1 MSLPTLND
9 YVILEKIGTG
19 SYATVHRAVK
29 KGGNREV
36 VAIKCV
42 DSTTLSKSAIDNLL
56 TEINLLK
63 ILKHEN
69 IVSMKDFFWHEGR
82 IYIVM
87 EYCDGGD
94 LSSFIKRKSQ
104 LPETV
109 CRKFLQQLA
118 LALRYLRSHNV
129 CHMDLKPQNLLLTRK
144 PVLTLKVGDFGFA
157 QYLSTSESKFAIRGS
172 PLYMAPEILLRHEY
186 DARVD
191 LWSVGVIMYE
201 CLFGKAPYSSSS
213 LEELAEKIKSCKPIE
228 IPKGCYVSPECKN
241 LLMSLLKHDPNE
253 RLSFDDFFAHE
264 FLDLAYAPIEENNE
278 KAITLIQSA
287 VKADTEGNIQEAF
300 HLYCEALRYFIPQL
314 TNEADHNK
322 KKHLRMRV
330 NEYINRAEK
339 LKLMCMESSS
349 LTESNSQNNDKL
361 RQLCSTGRRGIL
373 QSTSLPYQELR
384 ILSKST
390 TDMASA
396 LEMGEVGEQYLAE
409 RNYDLAL
416 EKLKACLGMLVPLI
430 NKEPPGR
437 RRELLNQQIQIWMK
451 QAESTKGLLATKA
464 VNDSPRE
471 SKHPQDQCLLQ

>member
-1 MSLPTLND
+1 MGLPTLND
-9 YVILEKIGTG
+9 YLILEKIGTG
-19 SYATVHRAVK
+19 SYATVHRAVR

-42 DSTTLSKSAIDNLL
+42 DSTILSKSAIDNLL
-56 TEINLLK
+56 TEINLLQ
-63 ILKHEN
+63 ILKHNN
-69 IVSMKDFFWHEGR
+69 IVEMKDFFWHEGR

-104 LPETV
+104 LPETI

-118 LALRYLRSHNV
+118 LALRYLRSHDV
-129 CHMDLKPQNLLLTRK
+129 CHLDLKPQNLLLTRK

-157 QYLSTSESKFAIRGS
+157 QYLSTSESKFTMCGS
-172 PLYMAPEILLRHEY
+172 PLYMAPEILLRREY

-213 LEELAEKIKSCKPIE
+213 LEELVEKIKSCKTIE
-228 IPKGCYVSPECKN
+228 IPKGCSVSPECKN

-264 FLDLAYAPIEENNE
+264 FLDLAHAPTEENHE
-278 KAITLIQSA
+278 KAIALIQSA
-287 VKADTEGNIQEAF
+287 VKADTEGDIEEAF
-300 HLYCEALRYFIPQL
+300 HLYSEALRYFIPQL
-314 TNEADHNK
+314 TNEADHDRR
-322 KKHLRMRV
+322 KHLRVRV

-339 LKLMCMESSS
+339 LKAMCMAGNSGKLESS
-349 LTESNSQNNDKL
+349 
-361 RQLCSTGRRGIL
+361 GRKELL
-373 QSTSLPYQELR
+373 QGTSFGYQELR

-409 RNYDLAL
+409 GNYDLAL
-416 EKLKACLGMLVPLI
+416 EKLRACLGILVPLI

-437 RRELLNQQIQIWMK
+437 RRELLNQQIEIWLT
-451 QAESTKGLLATKA
+451 QAESIKGLLATRA
-464 VNDSPRE
+464 VDDSPKE
-471 SKHPQDQCLLQ
+471 SKHLQDQCVLQ

>member
-1 MSLPTLND
+1 MSSPTLND
-9 YVILEKIGTG
+9 YTILEKIGTG

-29 KGGNREV
+29 KGGNREI

-42 DSTTLSKSAIDNLL
+42 DSTSLSKSAIENLL
-56 TEINLLK
+56 CEINLLK

-69 IVSMKDFFWHEGR
+69 IVRMEDFFYHEGR

-87 EYCDGGD
+87 EYCNAGD

-118 LALRYLRSHNV
+118 LALRYMRSHNV
-129 CHMDLKPQNLLLTRK
+129 CHMDLKPQNLLLTTK

-157 QYLSTSESKFAIRGS
+157 QYLSTSESKFSIRGS

-213 LEELAEKIKSCKPIE
+213 FEELGEKIKTCKPIE
-228 IPKGCYVSPECKN
+228 IPKGCYISPECKN
-241 LLMSLLKHDPNE
+241 LLTSLLKHDPNE
-253 RLSFDDFFAHE
+253 RLSFADFFGHE
-264 FLDLAYAPIEENNE
+264 FLDLAHAPTEENHE

-287 VKADTEGNIQEAF
+287 VKADSEGNKQEAS
-300 HLYCEALRYFIPQL
+300 HLYCEALRYLIPQL
-314 TNEADHNK
+314 TNEADPNK

-339 LKLMCMESSS
+339 LKFMCMRSSS
-349 LTESNSQNNDKL
+349 TEESNSQSNDAE
-361 RQLCSTGRRGIL
+361 RVH
-373 QSTSLPYQELR
+373 SLPRRTLRTTSVPYRELP
-384 ILSKST
+384 
-390 TDMASA
+390 
-396 LEMGEVGEQYLAE
+396 LEMGETGEQYLAE
-409 RNYDLAL
+409 GSYDLAL
-416 EKLKACLGMLVPLI
+416 ERLKSCLGILVPLI

-437 RRELLNQQIQIWMK
+437 RRELLNHQIQIWMK
-451 QAESTKGLLATKA
+451 QAECTKGLLATQVVDDYPKE
-464 VNDSPRE
+464 V
-471 SKHPQDQCLLQ
+471 KHLHDQCSLQ